1 MSSPYY
7 ATLLSICKVRR
18 NLMKITTEEQLT
30 CLMLNRYTQLITRN
44 AKRLTERIINLM
56 AIMFSFSV
64 VLLFP
69 TF

>member
-1 MSSPYY
+1 
-7 ATLLSICKVRR
+7 
-18 NLMKITTEEQLT
+18 MKITTEEQLT

-44 AKRLTERIINLM
+44 AKRLTERIINLI

>member
-1 MSSPYY
+1 
-7 ATLLSICKVRR
+7 
-18 NLMKITTEEQLT
+18 MKITTEEQLT
-30 CLMLNRYTQLITRN
+30 CLMWNRYTQFFTRN
-44 AKRLTERIINLM
+44 VKRLTERILNLI